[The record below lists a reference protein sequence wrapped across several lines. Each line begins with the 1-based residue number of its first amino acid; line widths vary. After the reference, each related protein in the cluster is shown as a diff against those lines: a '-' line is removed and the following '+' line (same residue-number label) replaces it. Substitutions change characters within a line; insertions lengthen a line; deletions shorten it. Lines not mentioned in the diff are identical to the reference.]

1 MQRHVPKRLHVWQ
14 RSRSRSASFPNI
26 YGTRLSSTITKG
38 LTMLSKIGQASV
50 VLLWRTLRYIFVM
63 MLTYI
68 GTINARYTKDNND
81 SRDQYMLVEA
91 LDGSTCAKVDSAVA
105 MKHLPQITTKK
116 KSEGGQDTIGA
127 QGSTTYRVHS
137 DRDNE
142 NHAQSPSTPVM
153 VMRDAKMTRVSRAPM
168 ACDSHG
174 DRKVTAQEF
183 TDRGLSPKDKASRKK
198 RAKKNRSK
206 KSIGKQPV
214 EIGAVVDSHVDEGDF
229 QVVLYREHKDSEQ
242 SHHPSTKQQ
251 KHNHPITT
259 ISHHRD
265 GVKSCLHDPRVD
277 ECWIGSP
284 KGVIK
289 SEGSGS
295 ETNSPMPSD
304 HQMGPSEFIESLGHV
319 RQESELEAAWLAAST
334 AAANLDLGSFDA
346 DSAECNFPTINQ
358 SSDLHALSS
367 VGSSF
372 SWSTSGS
379 LSFGS
384 SGLPSFHD
392 PIMSLFS
399 EPFRTQTEEC
409 STHNKDFLPASQSF
423 ENIKDIWE
431 NDRK

>member
-1 MQRHVPKRLHVWQ
+1 
-14 RSRSRSASFPNI
+14 
-26 YGTRLSSTITKG
+26 LSLTITKG

-153 VMRDAKMTRVSRAPM
+153 VVRDAKMTRVSRTRM

-174 DRKVTAQEF
+174 DRKVTPQEF
-183 TDRGLSPKDKASRKK
+183 TDRGLFPKDKASRKK
-198 RAKKNRSK
+198 RAKKNRNK

-214 EIGAVVDSHVDEGDF
+214 EIGTVVDSHVDEGDF

-242 SHHPSTKQQ
+242 SHHLPTQQ
-251 KHNHPITT
+251 QNDNHPITT
-259 ISHHRD
+259 MSHHRD
-265 GVKSCLHDPRVD
+265 GVESCPHDSRVD
-277 ECWIGSP
+277 ECWIGSLNGSP

-295 ETNSPMPSD
+295 ETNSPIPSN
-304 HQMGPSEFIESLGHV
+304 HQMAPPEFIKSLGHV